1 MNEGRYSEIPEYL
14 PFDLPFL
21 ELATFQVTLH
31 HTLVQLLTEFI
42 KKVGTTFVFTVLHV
56 HINIVTVL
64 DFDSE
69 HLGKPIRQ
77 FFYTDLS
84 IIDTIAGI
92 KSIEKLH

>member
-1 MNEGRYSEIPEYL
+1 MCCAIPLYR
-14 PFDLPFL
+14 
-21 ELATFQVTLH
+21 T
-31 HTLVQLLTEFI
+31 
-42 KKVGTTFVFTVLHV
+42 HV
-56 HINIVTVL
+56 VTVL